1 MVPRPSFS
9 FSFGSLLKNFVEA
22 QRTSWRALCARRYPR
37 GNSNHPKTRKCD
49 RHHENKFCSH
59 TSKMSPN
66 TPFCPGN
73 TRNTRYFAK
82 DLANTQKPRIVFTCQ
97 HDGAKNS
104 NGMIQIEYA
113 DMRL

>member
-1 MVPRPSFS
+1 MP
-9 FSFGSLLKNFVEA
+9 A
-22 QRTSWRALCARRYPR
+22 AALT
-37 GNSNHPKTRKCD
+37 GTVTTPKPQKCD
-49 RHHENKFCSH
+49 RHHENKFCSR
-59 TSKMSPN
+59 TSKTSPN
-66 TPFCPGN
+66 TPFFPGN
-73 TRNTRYFAK
+73 MRNTRHSAK